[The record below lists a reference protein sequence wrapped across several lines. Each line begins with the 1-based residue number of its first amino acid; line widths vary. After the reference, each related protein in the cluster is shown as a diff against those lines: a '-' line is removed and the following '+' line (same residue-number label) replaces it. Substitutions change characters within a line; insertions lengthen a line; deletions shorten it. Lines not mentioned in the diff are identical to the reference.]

1 MPEDPM
7 AEEVT
12 VEKSDEETADDA
24 GDEFAEGGDGFVED
38 EWGPEDADGSDDEG
52 SDDEGSDDDEDEDED
67 GALPAGAGEE
77 DEEDEPDPDEVEA
90 DLNEILRD
98 RIAAD
103 ADEEDEEDGEE
114 APAPVPTGGTVE
126 RQDTELHCPHCFLLI
141 QAKTVAETGECG
153 HCGGPIR

>member
-12 VEKSDEETADDA
+12 VETSDEETADDA
-24 GDEFAEGGDGFVED
+24 GEFVED
-38 EWGPEDADGSDDEG
+38 ESGSEDGVGSEE
-52 SDDEGSDDDEDEDED
+52 EGSDDDEDEDED
-67 GALPAGAGEE
+67 GAQPAGAGEE
-77 DEEDEPDPDEVEA
+77 DDEDEPDPDEVEA

-103 ADEEDEEDGEE
+103 EDEEDDED

>member
-1 MPEDPM
+1 M

-12 VEKSDEETADDA
+12 VETSDEETADDA
-24 GDEFAEGGDGFVED
+24 GEEFAEGGDGFVED
-38 EWGPEDADGSDDEG
+38 ESGPEDADGSDDEG

-67 GALPAGAGEE
+67 EDGARPAGAGEE
-77 DEEDEPDPDEVEA
+77 DDEDEPDPDEVEA

-103 ADEEDEEDGEE
+103 EEDEEDGEE
-114 APAPVPTGGTVE
+114 VPAPVPTGWTVE

-153 HCGGPIR
+153 HCGGPIT

>member
-12 VEKSDEETADDA
+12 VETSDEETADDA
-24 GDEFAEGGDGFVED
+24 GEEFAEGGDGFVED
-38 EWGPEDADGSDDEG
+38 ESGPEDADG

-67 GALPAGAGEE
+67 GARPAGAGEE
-77 DEEDEPDPDEVEA
+77 DDEDEPDPDEVEA

-103 ADEEDEEDGEE
+103 EEEEDEEDGVD

-153 HCGGPIR
+153 HCGGPIT

>member
-12 VEKSDEETADDA
+12 VETSDEETADDA
-24 GDEFAEGGDGFVED
+24 GEEFAEGGDGFVED
-38 EWGPEDADGSDDEG
+38 ESGPEDAESSDDEG
-52 SDDEGSDDDEDEDED
+52 CDDDEDED
-67 GALPAGAGEE
+67 GAQPAGAGEE
-77 DEEDEPDPDEVEA
+77 DDEDETDPDEVEA

-103 ADEEDEEDGEE
+103 EDEEEE
-114 APAPVPTGGTVE
+114 EDAPAPVPTGGTVE